1 MKADLLFLILA
12 FPLAGALFNLLFGPW
27 VSRTLRATV
36 AVLAVAASALT
47 TLALWS
53 AASGEG
59 TRAVLF
65 TWLESGSFQVPVEI
79 LFDPLSASMT
89 LMVTLVSTL
98 IHLYAVGYM
107 EDEGD
112 TTRFFVLLNLFV
124 FAMLCIVL
132 ADNLLL
138 LFLGWEG
145 VGFCSYA
152 LIGFWYGEE
161 KNAAAGRK
169 AFLVTRVGDV
179 FFGIALL
186 WLFTLFG
193 TLNISTINAQ
203 ASLLGSGTVLVL
215 TLLLLGGACGK
226 SAQLPLMTWLPDAMA
241 GPTPVSALIHAATMV
256 TAGVYLLCRL
266 FPLVSL
272 STMGMAAIA
281 TVGALSALYAASCAL
296 AQREI
301 KRVLAFSTMSQVGFM
316 MIAVGVGTVS
326 GAMFHLIIHAFFK
339 SLLFMAAGCVIHLSG
354 GENDITRMGGLR
366 KQSPFVFWMFVAG
379 ALCLAGAPLTGGFF
393 SKDEILLA
401 DFARATLFYRGI
413 WVVGT
418 LTALLTA
425 VYTFRLM
432 YLVFAGKARSHGLDH
447 LFHKLPGLMRWTL
460 PPLALVALGGGL
472 LNLPPLYGGKEW
484 LYHFY
489 GPLAGERLHMGH
501 TAELVLAVLAA
512 GLFVLGWLLVHR
524 RYRRATLDWEGAR
537 AEFFQNGWHAD
548 RLVEIVLLRPF
559 HTLAGWFWQWGDRRI
574 IDGTLEG
581 AGRLCLSAGERL
593 RRLTTGRLSSYLT
606 ATAWGLVLILG
617 YFVVR
622 SL

>member
-1 MKADLLFLILA
+1 MSAGFLFLILA
-12 FPLAGALFNLLFGPW
+12 FPLAGALGNLLLGELLTRR
-27 VSRTLRATV
+27 VRAGL
-36 AVLAVAASALT
+36 AVVAVAASALT
-47 TLALWS
+47 TLALWPL
-53 AASGEG
+53 AAGAG
-59 TRAVLF
+59 TRATLF
-65 TWLESGSFQVPVEI
+65 TWLESGGLRVPVEI
-79 LFDPLSASMT
+79 LFDPLAAAMT
-89 LMVTLVSTL
+89 LMVTVVSTL
-98 IHLYAVGYM
+98 IHLYAAGYM

-186 WLFTLFG
+186 WLFALCG
-193 TLNISTINAQ
+193 TLSISAINAQ
-203 ASLLGSGTVLVL
+203 APLLGSGTVLGL

-272 STMGMAAIA
+272 SPQGMAVIA
-281 TVGALSALYAASCAL
+281 TVGAFSALYAASCAL

-301 KRVLAFSTMSQVGFM
+301 KRVLAYSTMSQVGFM
-316 MIAVGVGTVS
+316 MLAVGAGAVS
-326 GAMFHLIIHAFFK
+326 AAMFHLFTHAFFK
-339 SLLFMAAGCVIHLSG
+339 ALLFMAAGCVIHLTG

-366 KQSPFVFWMFVAG
+366 RQSPFVFWMFVAG

-413 WVVGT
+413 WLVGT
-418 LTALLTA
+418 FTALLTA
-425 VYTFRLM
+425 IYTFRLA
-432 YLVFAGKARSHGLDH
+432 YLVFAGESRGHHPHA
-447 LFHKLPGLMRWTL
+447 LPGLMRWTL
-460 PPLALVALGGGL
+460 APLALLALGGGL
-472 LNLPPLYGGKEW
+472 LNLPPLYGGKEQ
-484 LYHFY
+484 LHHFL
-489 GPLAGERLHMGH
+489 GPLAGTRMHAGH
-501 TAELVLAVLAA
+501 AVEWALAALAVA
-512 GLFVLGWLLVHR
+512 LFFLGWVLVHW
-524 RYRRATLDWEGAR
+524 RYRRKAPEPTGALP
-537 AEFFQNGWHAD
+537 AFLLAGWQAD
-548 RLVEIVLLRPF
+548 RAVAFGILRPF
-559 HTLAGWFWQWGDRRI
+559 HALAGWCWQWGDRRL
-574 IDGTLEG
+574 IDGALEG
-581 AGRLCLSAGERL
+581 TGRLCLNGGERL
-593 RRLTTGRLSSYLT
+593 RRLTTGRLSTYLF
-606 ATAWGLVLILG
+606 ALAWGLVVMLG
-617 YFVVR
+617 YFVWR
-622 SL
+622 ILD